1 MDLNRK
7 KTGWVFIP
15 QYLED
20 SVFRARCPQ
29 ARIFSLTCSGY
40 VGMWLGGTGDD
51 VEFQDISQMVT
62 FSNVFFQGRA
72 RRRGSSGSKRARFIW
87 GLASNSSAKKMR
99 RSKVPRANM
108 WRRKHPWVRS
118 GTGLGGHGLGEH
130 LCQEKNSINAIGTGN
145 RNDRNRRGCLSPHME
160 IFCWEKPEVC
170 YKRGVFLL
178 PFNLSRFEGLLV
190 LTWGRFTWKTYTT
203 SLSAH
208 TLFCRKNRDCD
219 HSTRI
224 YTS

>member
-130 LCQEKNSINAIGTGN
+130 LCQEKTVLTLLGLETGMIEIEEAVCHPTWRYFAGKN
-145 RNDRNRRGCLSPHME
+145 LKSVTREVCSCCLS
-160 IFCWEKPEVC
+160 IF
-170 YKRGVFLL
+170 L
-178 PFNLSRFEGLLV
+178 GLRV
-190 LTWGRFTWKTYTT
+190 SWF
-203 SLSAH
+203 
-208 TLFCRKNRDCD
+208 
-219 HSTRI
+219 
-224 YTS
+224 

>member
-1 MDLNRK
+1 MCSSKVGLDEGGAREVREPDSFGDSLRILRQRRWGEARYQEQTWEDASIREWEVVLGWVG
-7 KTGWVFIP
+7 TGWASI
-15 QYLED
+15 Y
-20 SVFRARCPQ
+20 AR
-29 ARIFSLTCSGY
+29 
-40 VGMWLGGTGDD
+40 
-51 VEFQDISQMVT
+51 
-62 FSNVFFQGRA
+62 
-72 RRRGSSGSKRARFIW
+72 
-87 GLASNSSAKKMR
+87 
-99 RSKVPRANM
+99 
-108 WRRKHPWVRS
+108 
-118 GTGLGGHGLGEH
+118 
-130 LCQEKNSINAIGTGN
+130 KNGINAIGTGN

-190 LTWGRFTWKTYTT
+190 LTWGRFTWKTFTT

-208 TLFCRKNRDCD
+208 TLFCRKNRDFD